1 MINFLARHRSKRKSL
16 KFLFLV
22 LLLII
27 MLGFV
32 YYSYALTWHSSN
44 SDESEAFIVEPG
56 WGSTRISFEL
66 KNRDFILDPY
76 AFQLYTW
83 INGISSR
90 LQDGEYQLA
99 KKLTLPEISKILNK
113 GTGTSK
119 EIKLTFIEG
128 WSNKDYA
135 NYLVQKGVIASTAEF
150 FAAVQKKAA
159 WWDDYAILSSRPKT
173 LDLEGYLFPDTY
185 RIFNDSTVIDVVKK
199 MLANLQNK
207 ITPDLMVE
215 IARQHQDLHEILTV
229 ASILEKEVSTD
240 QDRKL
245 VADIIYKR
253 LDAGM
258 PLQVDST
265 VNYVTGQSK
274 SRSSAI
280 DLKFDSPYNTYL
292 YKGLPPGP
300 IDNPGLSS
308 ITAAIYPQSNP
319 YYFFLTTPDGE
330 VIYSKTHDEHVAA
343 KAKYYK

>member
-1 MINFLARHRSKRKSL
+1 MANFLKQHRKKRSPL
-16 KFLFLV
+16 MYVFLV
-22 LLLII
+22 VLLII
-27 MLGFV
+27 LIGFV
-32 YYSYALTWHSSN
+32 YYGYALTWRSS
-44 SDESEAFIVEPG
+44 SSSELEAFIVEPG

-66 KNRDFILDPY
+66 KDRGLILDAY

-83 INGISSR
+83 TNGISSR

-99 KKLTLPEISKILNK
+99 KNLTLPEIAKILNK

-135 NYLVQKGVIASTAEF
+135 DYLTEKGVIKNPAEF
-150 FAAVQKKAA
+150 FAVVQKKAD
-159 WWDDYAILSSRPKT
+159 WWDDYASLSSRPKS

-185 RIFNDSTVIDVVKK
+185 RIFNGASITDVVKK
-199 MLANLQNK
+199 MLNNLQEK
-207 ITPDLMVE
+207 FTPDLISE
-215 IARQHQDLHEILTV
+215 ISRQKKDIHEILTV

-240 QDRKL
+240 RDRKL

-253 LDAGM
+253 LAAGM

-274 SRSSAI
+274 SRSSAV
-280 DLKFDSPYNTYL
+280 DLKFDSPYNTYM

-308 ITAAIYPQSNP
+308 ITAAIYPTANP
-319 YYFFLTTPDGE
+319 YYFFLTTPDGQ

-343 KAKYYK
+343 KAKYY